1 MEKQLKIASWILIG
15 MLLLPLFQH
24 TTRLFHERKLKGAF
38 TQAPMPV
45 LTVDRW
51 MEESYQDSLESAL
64 NDRFGFRNMFI
75 RINNQGAFSLYRKA
89 LARGVVIGK
98 KNYLYERNY
107 IRARNGEDYI
117 GDSAIALNAQKLKE
131 IQDYFAIRDKHF
143 VVTFAAGK
151 GSFYPEFF
159 PDRYRKQFIEA
170 SPPTSKEK
178 APPEQLKGNHDAPA
192 GMDGVEQINKYSPRG
207 RTRDDDRFYPKFR
220 TNLGEYKKQF
230 DSLGVNYID
239 FNQWFL
245 EMKDTSRYCL
255 YPRTGIHWSYYG
267 MVLVIDSLNRYLA
280 WVTGREMPLFEY
292 SEIRES
298 RNYRSSDRDIEEGM
312 NIIFRINYDRLA
324 YPKVRFA
331 DTDMKKL
338 KGVVIA
344 DSFYWGLHN
353 IGFSHRIFDQGEFWY
368 YNKKIYANHLD
379 GPADLDTLN
388 RLKRLE
394 DADVIILMA
403 TEATLPKFPFGLENI
418 LNSVEF

>member
-1 MEKQLKIASWILIG
+1 

-45 LTVDRW
+45 FTGDRW
-51 MEESYQDSLESAL
+51 VDGSYQDSLERAL
-64 NDRFGFRNMFI
+64 NDRFGFRNIFI
-75 RINNQGAFSLYRKA
+75 RINNQVAFSLYRKA
-89 LARGVVIGK
+89 LASGVVIGK
-98 KNYLYERNY
+98 KNYLYESNY
-107 IRARNGEDYI
+107 IKARNGEDYI
-117 GDSAIALNAQKLKE
+117 GDSSIALNAQKLKE
-131 IQDYFAIRDKHF
+131 IQDYFVAREKHF
-143 VVTFAAGK
+143 VVAFAAGK

-159 PDRYRKQFIEA
+159 PDRYRKQTIEA
-170 SPPTSKEK
+170 SSKTSKEN
-178 APPEQLKGNHDAPA
+178 APPDQLDSSRDASAGQVNGELLQNNAPEAGRNADDHYPA
-192 GMDGVEQINKYSPRG
+192 I
-207 RTRDDDRFYPKFR
+207 R

-255 YPRTGIHWSYYG
+255 YPRTGVHWSYYG

-280 WVTGREMPLFEY
+280 GVTGREMPLFEY

-298 RNYRSSDRDIEEGM
+298 RNYRSSDRDIEDGM

-331 DTDMKKL
+331 DKDMKKL

-353 IGFSHRIFDQGEFWY
+353 IGFTHRIFDQGEFWY

-379 GPADLDTLN
+379 SSADLDTLN

-403 TEATLPKFPFGLENI
+403 TEATLPKFPFGLENDSDLVRKMCHKADSSK
-418 LNSVEF
+418 LNYE